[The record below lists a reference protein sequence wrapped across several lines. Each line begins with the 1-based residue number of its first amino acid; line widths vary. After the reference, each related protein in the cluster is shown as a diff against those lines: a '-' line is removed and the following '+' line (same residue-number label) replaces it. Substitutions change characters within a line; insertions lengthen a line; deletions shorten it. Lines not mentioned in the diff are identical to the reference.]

1 MGLMRTILLKGAG
14 SPWLR
19 DRATRYRFVRRG
31 VRRFMPGERLEDAI
45 QAARKLQEQ
54 GLQSI
59 FTRLGENLTNRS
71 DAHAVVDHYVDVL
84 GRITSLSLPTVIS
97 VKLTQLGL
105 DFDREFCFENL
116 CRIIEAAPPDDVV
129 WVDMEAS
136 PYVDVTLDIYR
147 RARALHANVG
157 VCLQAY
163 LYRTAKDLD
172 SLLPLGPA
180 VRLVKG
186 AYKEAPEIAFP
197 KKRDADENYFQL
209 ASTMLGEQAQQAGM
223 RAVIGT
229 HDPRLI
235 RRIQQHSEQRGLS
248 KESFEFHMLYGIQR
262 YVQLQLARDGWRC
275 GVLISYGREWFP
287 WFMRRLAERPAN
299 VWFVLRNLIG

>member
-14 SPWLR
+14 SAWLR

-31 VRRFMPGERLEDAI
+31 VRRFMPGERIEDAVD
-45 QAARKLQEQ
+45 AARRLREN

-71 DAHAVVDHYVDVL
+71 DAHLVVDHYIDVL
-84 GRITSLSLPTVIS
+84 GRITALSLPTVIS

-116 CRIIEAAPPDDVV
+116 CRIIEAAPPDDIV

-136 PYVDVTLDIYR
+136 PYVDVTLELYR

-180 VRLVKG
+180 IRLVKG

-197 KKRDADENYFQL
+197 KKRDVDENYFQL
-209 ASTMLGEQAQQAGM
+209 VSTMLSEPAQKAGM
-223 RAVIGT
+223 RAVVGT
-229 HDPRLI
+229 HDGKLI
-235 RRIQQHSEQRGLS
+235 RRIQELSQQRGLG
-248 KESFEFHMLYGIQR
+248 KDSFEFHMLYGIQR
-262 YVQLQLARDGWRC
+262 YLQLKLADEGWSC
-275 GVLISYGREWFP
+275 GVLISYGKEWFP

-299 VWFVLRNLIG
+299 VFFVLRNLVG